1 MAIVNK
7 IIHSSVVDGPGN
19 RAAVFLQKCNF
30 KCSYCHNPETI
41 GQCVQCGACVEKC
54 PAKALSLKDGK
65 IVWDEDKCCECLRY
79 LTRSL
84 ALRWCMSTA
93 ALSV

>member
-30 KCSYCHNPETI
+30 KCSYCHNPAV
-41 GQCVQCGACVEKC
+41 C
-54 PAKALSLKDGK
+54 SM
-65 IVWDEDKCCECLRY
+65 
-79 LTRSL
+79 
-84 ALRWCMSTA
+84 WCMCREVSSQSTFPERRKDCMG
-93 ALSV
+93 

>member
-65 IVWDEDKCCECLRY
+65 IVWDAVSYTHLDVYKRRFVWVRC
-79 LTRSL
+79 
-84 ALRWCMSTA
+84 WNIHM
-93 ALSV
+93 